1 MSEKRGVPTTR
12 AVLASVV
19 VRARV
24 VAIAVALLA
33 GTARVASAQPSKAPK
48 ASGGTGAA
56 AAPAAADDAAKAAP
70 TPATTQSATTGVI
83 VDDGPTYPVSAFE
96 VKYKLEN
103 ASLPDVATLLAQ
115 PITLGILNN
124 EYVVPPSLEW
134 KWVQLS
140 QPRSERMSAAY
151 KGRDIPTRTVTL
163 AELNDDAVDQFHASG
178 IWAINEQL
186 KSFLND
192 RGVVG
197 VYIVQDFA
205 DVNRSGVDRRQDKK
219 SLGLV
224 IYTGVVRQVRTVGSG
239 DRVIES
245 NRIDNPMH
253 KRILADSPVKPESA
267 GGQAGTDL
275 LRRDSL
281 DRYVYSLNR
290 HPGRRV
296 DVAVSAFSDEPGE
309 VILDYLVTEAK
320 PWAVYA
326 QVSNTGTKDTSEWRE
341 RFGFV
346 HNQLTNNDDILSL
359 DYTTAGFTE
368 SHTVQASYEAPLMG
382 SRRWRWR
389 VFGMYSEFTASDVGQ
404 AQENFNGQ
412 QYEAGAELSVNVY
425 QKRDFFVDLF
435 AGGKYERVR
444 VDNRDVD
451 ITGEAGF
458 LVPYVG
464 VRAQRLADVSSTSAE
479 LTLSGRFTNASQTD
493 LDALGRFNA
502 DKNAAVLQFQFVQS
516 IFLEPL
522 LFPQAFRDARTTL
535 AHEIVLAA
543 RAQTS
548 FGARLI
554 PQAEDV
560 IGGLYSVRGYDESVA
575 SGDDV
580 ILGSI
585 EYRWHVPR
593 SLEPREP
600 KERPKDPKDATRKP
614 EQPFK
619 WAPQQAY
626 GRPDWDLILRTFLDA
641 GQTYNADK
649 LGFENDETLV
659 GIGIGAELQVKQNLA
674 VRVDWGFP
682 LTDLE
687 GQKTDDSRVHV
698 SATFMW

>member
-1 MSEKRGVPTTR
+1 M
-12 AVLASVV
+12 
-19 VRARV
+19 
-24 VAIAVALLA
+24 
-33 GTARVASAQPSKAPK
+33 
-48 ASGGTGAA
+48 
-56 AAPAAADDAAKAAP
+56 
-70 TPATTQSATTGVI
+70 
-83 VDDGPTYPVSAFE
+83 
-96 VKYKLEN
+96 
-103 ASLPDVATLLAQ
+103 AQ
-115 PITLGILNN
+115 PIKLGVLNN
-124 EYVVPPSLEW
+124 AYVVPPSLER
-134 KWVQLS
+134 KWVQL
-140 QPRSERMSAAY
+140 QPGAERIPPGY
-151 KGRDIPTRTVTL
+151 RGRDIPTRTVTL
-163 AELNDDAVDQFHASG
+163 AELGNDAVDQFHVSA

-186 KSFLND
+186 KTFLNN
-192 RGVVG
+192 RGVIG

-205 DVNRSGVDRRQDKK
+205 DIDTSGIDRRQEKK
-219 SLGLV
+219 TLGLV

-239 DRVIES
+239 DRVSET
-245 NRIDNPMH
+245 NRINNPMH
-253 KRILADSPVKPESA
+253 KRILADSPVKPEST
-267 GGQAGTDL
+267 GGQAGMDL

-320 PWAVYA
+320 PWLVYS
-326 QVSNTGTKDTSEWRE
+326 QISNTGTKDTSEWRE

-346 HNQLTNNDDILSL
+346 HNQLTNNDDILTL

-368 SHTVQASYEAPLMG
+368 SHAVQASYEAPLMG

-404 AQENFNGQ
+404 ARENFQGQ
-412 QYEAGAELSVNVY
+412 QYELGGELIVNVY

-435 AGGKYERVR
+435 GGAKYERVR

-451 ITGEAGF
+451 ITGDAGF
-458 LVPYVG
+458 VVPYVG
-464 VRAQRLADVSSTSAE
+464 LRAQRLADVSSTFAE
-479 LTLSGRFTNASQTD
+479 LTLSGRFTGASQTD

-522 LFPQAFRDARTTL
+522 LFPQAFKEARTTL
-535 AHEIVLAA
+535 AHEVVLSA

-548 FGARLI
+548 FGSRLI

-575 SGDDV
+575 AGDDV
-580 ILGSI
+580 ILGSV

-600 KERPKDPKDATRKP
+600 KERPKDPKDATRKQ

-674 VRVDWGFP
+674 LRVDWGFP
-682 LTDLE
+682 LTELD
-687 GQKTDDSRVHV
+687 GQKTDDSRVHI

>member
-1 MSEKRGVPTTR
+1 VSKF
-12 AVLASVV
+12 VV
-19 VRARV
+19 VRAAV
-24 VAIAVALLA
+24 VVIAV
-33 GTARVASAQPSKAPK
+33 TCCSARVATAQQPK
-48 ASGGTGAA
+48 PQEAVGATD
-56 AAPAAADDAAKAAP
+56 APAAADTSKAAP
-70 TPATTQSATTGVI
+70 TAAATPTTPTPTTVPATTQSAAAGVV
-83 VDDGPTYPVSAFE
+83 VDDGPAYPVSAFE

-103 ASLPDVATLLAQ
+103 PSLPDVSALMAQ
-115 PITLGILNN
+115 PIKLGVLNN
-124 EYVVPPSLEW
+124 AYVVPPSLER
-134 KWVQLS
+134 KWVQL
-140 QPRSERMSAAY
+140 QPGAERIPPGY
-151 KGRDIPTRTVTL
+151 RGRDIPTRTVTL
-163 AELNDDAVDQFHASG
+163 AELGNDAVDQFHVSA

-186 KSFLND
+186 KTFLNN
-192 RGVVG
+192 RGVIG

-205 DVNRSGVDRRQDKK
+205 DIDTSGIDRRQEKK
-219 SLGLV
+219 TLGLV

-239 DRVIES
+239 DRVSET
-245 NRIDNPMH
+245 NRINNPMH
-253 KRILADSPVKPESA
+253 KRILADSPVKPEST
-267 GGQAGTDL
+267 GGQAGMDL

-320 PWAVYA
+320 PWLVYS
-326 QVSNTGTKDTSEWRE
+326 QISNTGTKDTSEWRE

-346 HNQLTNNDDILSL
+346 HNQLTNNDDILTL

-368 SHTVQASYEAPLMG
+368 SHAVQASYEAPLMG

-404 AQENFNGQ
+404 ARENFQGQ
-412 QYEAGAELSVNVY
+412 QYELGGELIVNVY

-435 AGGKYERVR
+435 GGAKYERVR

-451 ITGEAGF
+451 ITGDAGF
-458 LVPYVG
+458 VVPYVG
-464 VRAQRLADVSSTSAE
+464 LRAQRLADVSSTFAE
-479 LTLSGRFTNASQTD
+479 LTLSGRFTGASQTD

-522 LFPQAFRDARTTL
+522 LFPQAFKEARTTL
-535 AHEIVLAA
+535 AHEVVLSA

-548 FGARLI
+548 FGSRLI

-575 SGDDV
+575 AGDDV
-580 ILGSI
+580 ILGSV

-600 KERPKDPKDATRKP
+600 KERPKDPKDATRKQ

-674 VRVDWGFP
+674 LRVDWGFP
-682 LTDLE
+682 LTELD
-687 GQKTDDSRVHV
+687 GQKTDDSRVHI